1 MTGLSSS
8 TNAERAAS
16 VLLVLGEAGSEG
28 LALKD
33 IAGRM
38 GEQKPAVH
46 RTLMA
51 LAKHGFVEQSQNR
64 GNYRLGPSI
73 YALACRQNTAAE
85 KVRKWRPALMTLAG
99 RLGHCIYLMERA
111 GTDAVVLD
119 MQMGTAPIQALTN
132 GVGGRL
138 PMGLGPGSASI
149 LAMQDAGTRD
159 FILKANTDR
168 FVQRGVDL
176 DMVHRMVGRAVE
188 TGYGLDLGEIIPG
201 CGGVAMPIR
210 ERGGGTT
217 TAISSAMPLSFL
229 STSNI
234 DLVLREIRAVI
245 DGG

>member
-1 MTGLSSS
+1 M
-8 TNAERAAS
+8 
-16 VLLVLGEAGSEG
+16 LLVLGEAGSEG

-64 GNYRLGPSI
+64 GDSRLRAFDLRAGLPPRTRRRRRSH
-73 YALACRQNTAAE
+73 
-85 KVRKWRPALMTLAG
+85 KWRTAVMALAG
-99 RLGHCIYLMERA
+99 RLGHGVYLMERA
-111 GTDAVVLD
+111 GLDAVVLD

-138 PMGLGPGSASI
+138 PMGLGPGSA
-149 LAMQDAGTRD
+149 AARDAG
-159 FILKANTDR
+159 
-168 FVQRGVDL
+168 RGHPRL
-176 DMVHRMVGRAVE
+176 HPQGRSRPLRPARRRSGHSPPDGRTAAE
-188 TGYGLDLGEIIPG
+188 TGYGLDLGEIVPSG
-201 CGGVAMPIR
+201 MPATWRPDR

-217 TAISSAMPLSFL
+217 TAISTAVPLSFL
-229 STSNI
+229 SPVNI

-245 DGG
+245 NAG